1 MSLDGFFA
9 LCPYLN
15 GSPDGVIC
23 GVTGERARDIP
34 DIEPDVC
41 ISRHF
46 EVCHLYLLKLHDID
60 IDSCL
65 TSSGNS
71 NLLEKL

>member
-1 MSLDGFFA
+1 MSLDRPFA
-9 LCPYLN
+9 ICPYLK
-15 GSPDGVIC
+15 GSSGGVIC
-23 GVTGERARDIP
+23 AVTGELARNIP
-34 DIEPDVC
+34 DINPDIC

-65 TSSGNS
+65 TNSGSPKGN
-71 NLLEKL
+71 